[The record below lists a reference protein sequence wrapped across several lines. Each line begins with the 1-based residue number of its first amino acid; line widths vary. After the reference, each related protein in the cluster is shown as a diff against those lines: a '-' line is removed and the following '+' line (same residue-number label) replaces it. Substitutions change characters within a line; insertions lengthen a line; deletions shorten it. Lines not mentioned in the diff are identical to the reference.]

1 MKMPIPYD
9 RSSNDT
15 VKSKKLKSLP
25 TQSLDPNAPYYI
37 QNSWPSTHQGNKNKK
52 RYILIGV

>member
-1 MKMPIPYD
+1 MKIPLPYD

-37 QNSWPSTHQGNKNKK
+37 QNSWSPIRHGNKNNK
-52 RYILIGV
+52 RYIIIGA